1 MRKQKLKNIIAM
13 GLVVAMSTGIV
24 ACNKTEAVDT
34 NKGSV
39 TENSNSK
46 TDTETSKNDKEN
58 AKEEQPSVEVKPE
71 QNVTS
76 NINGQFCY
84 YSLVT
89 FDSVKT
95 GTVTNVDSVLNV
107 RVEPSLTAT
116 VVTKITNGT
125 TVQVLAK
132 AGDWYQVNVN
142 GTVAFVHSN
151 YVKVDGIEYKFTHDI
166 NERPYVTSKPSAGTI
181 SGKPTSSD
189 DKKPSKPNNSKP
201 SKPSNPSISDRPSI
215 PVKPSEPSKPVKPS
229 IPLTPIVPSIPVEPE
244 KPGIENTAPIITGL
258 DLVITGLNTEF
269 KISDLNLKAMD
280 KEDGDITSKIK
291 VIDSNV
297 DTSEAGEYYVTVS
310 VTDSKGLET
319 KLTLTVTVV
328 EKEEDIPQTELNAVP
343 TITGNDVTIKQN
355 AIFSLDMLNIVAQ
368 DAEDGTLK
376 FEVVSNNVNVAE
388 AGKYQV
394 KVTAKDKQGATCTKV
409 FTVTV
414 EAVETEKP
422 VEPGVINGAPT
433 ITVDK
438 ESVTVIKGSK
448 VDLSA
453 FGVKA
458 EDKEDGT
465 LEVKC
470 DSFPSTDSIGSFKFS
485 VYAVDK
491 EGAKTSKE
499 LTLVVAESQVDINE
513 APVLTVEHETVTV
526 VKGDKVDLSA
536 FGVKA
541 TDKENG
547 DLEVKCDSFPSTD
560 KAGTFKFAVYA
571 VDKEGAKAS
580 KELTLI
586 VKEKQEA
593 INNAPVITV
602 EKDTLSVKVG
612 AKVSIADFGVKA
624 TDVENGDLE
633 VKCDSFPST
642 ETAGTYKFSVY
653 AVDKDGAKTTKELT
667 LEVVKDNTA
676 PVLTA
681 NNVTINLGEAYDI
694 SMHNIKAVDSNGND
708 ISDRV
713 EVKTNC
719 DGTRHG
725 VFPVILTVT
734 DDAGLTST
742 LTVTAFINSVPPTVT
757 VQDVFEVQ
765 LYSSFNIYTDIPVTA
780 VDVFGNA
787 VTNIEFS
794 GKVNTNEAGDYP
806 VTITVTDKLYQ
817 KTVKTVTVRVVR
829 PEGLMSPFSA
839 EFSNIVSQEMDRLVN
854 EYRVAN
860 NRDAVAVQSFA
871 IECASLKAQHMVDN
885 NYFDHTYNG
894 QFIWD
899 IYPEYREMGVCGEN
913 ILKMNIFANK
923 EYTAEEAKSLANDM
937 FTYWKESPAHRAM
950 MLSDWNTGYGFSFR
964 VTNDGTV
971 YAVQEWVV
979 S

>member
-166 NERPYVTSKPSAGTI
+166 NERPYVTSKPNAGTI

-189 DKKPSKPNNSKP
+189 NKKPSKPNNSKP
-201 SKPSNPSISDRPSI
+201 SKPNISDRPSI
-215 PVKPSEPSKPVKPS
+215 PVKPSEPSKPEKPS

-244 KPGIENTAPIITGL
+244 KPEVENTAPVITGL

-433 ITVDK
+433 ITVAK

-470 DSFPSTDSIGSFKFS
+470 DSFPSTDSVGSFKFS
-485 VYAVDK
+485 
-491 EGAKTSKE
+491 
-499 LTLVVAESQVDINE
+499 
-513 APVLTVEHETVTV
+513 
-526 VKGDKVDLSA
+526 
-536 FGVKA
+536 
-541 TDKENG
+541 
-547 DLEVKCDSFPSTD
+547 
-560 KAGTFKFAVYA
+560 VYA

-681 NNVTINLGEAYDI
+681 NDVTINLGEAYDI

-713 EVKTNC
+713 QVKTNC

-765 LYSSFNIYTDIPVTA
+765 IYTPFNIYTDIPVTA
-780 VDVFGNA
+780 VDVFGNT

-794 GKVNTNEAGDYP
+794 GNVNTNEAGDYP

-854 EYRVAN
+854 EFRIAN
-860 NRDAVAVQSFA
+860 NREPVVVQDFA
-871 IECASLKAQHMVDN
+871 IECASLKAQHMVDY

-913 ILKMNIFANK
+913 ILKMNIFVNK
-923 EYTAEEAKSLANDM
+923 DYSVEQAKSFANDM
-937 FTYWKESPAHRAM
+937 FTLWKESSAHRAM

-964 VTNDGTV
+964 ITNDGTV

>member
-201 SKPSNPSISDRPSI
+201 SKPSISDRPSI
-215 PVKPSEPSKPVKPS
+215 SVKPSEPNKPVEPS
-229 IPLTPIVPSIPVEPE
+229 IPSTPIVPSTPVEPE
-244 KPGIENTAPIITGL
+244 KPEVENTAPVITGL
-258 DLVITGLNTEF
+258 DLIITGLNTEF

-297 DTSEAGEYYVTVS
+297 DTSKAGEYHVTVS
-310 VTDSKGLET
+310 VKDSQGLET
-319 KLTLTVTVV
+319 TLTLKVTVV
-328 EKEEDIPQTELNAVP
+328 EKEEDIPQIELNAAP

-355 AIFSLDMLNIVAQ
+355 AIFSYDMLNIVAH
-368 DAEDGTLK
+368 DTEDGALEYK
-376 FEVVSNNVNVAE
+376 VISSNVNVAE
-388 AGKYQV
+388 AGNYQV
-394 KVTAKDKQGATCTKV
+394 KVFAQDKQGATCTKIFNV
-409 FTVTV
+409 IV

-422 VEPGVINGAPT
+422 EKPVEPGIINQAPVIS
-433 ITVDK
+433 VDK
-438 ESVTVIKGSK
+438 ETVTVAKGSK

-458 EDKEDGT
+458 EDNEDGT

-470 DSFPSTDSIGSFKFS
+470 DAFPSTDAVGNFKFT
-485 VYAVDK
+485 VYAMDK

-499 LTLVVAESQVDINE
+499 LTLIVAESQAVINK
-513 APVLTVEHETVTV
+513 APVITVANETVTV
-526 VKGDKVDLSA
+526 AKGAKVDLSA

-541 TDKENG
+541 TDEEDGN
-547 DLEVKCDSFPSTD
+547 LEVKCDKFPSTSEE
-560 KAGTFKFAVYA
+560 GTFKFKVYA
-571 VDKEGAKAS
+571 QDKGGAKTT

-586 VKEKQEA
+586 VNKKQEA
-593 INNAPVITV
+593 LNSAPTITV
-602 EKDTLSVKVG
+602 EKETLSVKVG
-612 AKVSIADFGVKA
+612 TSISLADFGVKA
-624 TDVENGDLE
+624 TDVEDGNLE
-633 VKCDSFPST
+633 VKCDSLPST
-642 ETAGTYKFSVY
+642 ANAGTFKFFVY
-653 AVDKDGAKTTKELT
+653 ATDKEGAKTSKELT
-667 LEVVKDNTA
+667 LEVVKENTA
-676 PVLTA
+676 PVITA
-681 NNVTINLGEAYDI
+681 NNVTINLGEPWDL
-694 SMHNIKAVDSNGND
+694 SMHNIKAVDSNGKD
-708 ISDRV
+708 ITDRV
-713 EVKTNC
+713 QVETNC

-725 VFPVILTVT
+725 VFPVIITVT

-794 GKVNTNEAGDYP
+794 GEVNTNVAGEY
-806 VTITVTDKLYQ
+806 TVTVTVMDKLYQ

-860 NRDAVAVQSFA
+860 NRDAVSVQSFA

-913 ILKMNIFANK
+913 ILKMNIFVNK
-923 EYTAEEAKSLANDM
+923 EYTAEEVKSLANDM

>member
-189 DKKPSKPNNSKP
+189 DKKPSKPNTSKPSIP
-201 SKPSNPSISDRPSI
+201 SKPSLPVQPSE
-215 PVKPSEPSKPVKPS
+215 PVKPEV
-229 IPLTPIVPSIPVEPE
+229 
-244 KPGIENTAPIITGL
+244 ENTAPVITGL
-258 DLVITGLNTEF
+258 DLIITGLNTEF
-269 KISDLNLKAMD
+269 KISDLNLKATD
-280 KEDGDITSKIK
+280 KEDGNISDKIK
-291 VIDSNV
+291 VIDSDV
-297 DTSEAGEYYVTVS
+297 DTSKAGEYHVTVS
-310 VTDSKGLET
+310 VKDSQGLET
-319 KLTLTVTVV
+319 TLTLKVTVV
-328 EKEEDIPQTELNAVP
+328 EKEEDIPQIELNAAP

-355 AIFSLDMLNIVAQ
+355 AIFSYDMLNIVAH
-368 DAEDGTLK
+368 DTEDGALEYK
-376 FEVVSNNVNVAE
+376 VISSNVNVAE
-388 AGKYQV
+388 AGNYQV
-394 KVTAKDKQGATCTKV
+394 KVFAQDKQGATCTKIFNV
-409 FTVTV
+409 IV

-422 VEPGVINGAPT
+422 EKPVEPGIINQAPVIS
-433 ITVDK
+433 VDK
-438 ESVTVIKGSK
+438 ETVTVAKGSK

-458 EDKEDGT
+458 EDNEDGT

-470 DSFPSTDSIGSFKFS
+470 DAFPSTDAVGNFKFT
-485 VYAVDK
+485 VYAMDK

-499 LTLVVAESQVDINE
+499 LTLIVAESQAVINK
-513 APVLTVEHETVTV
+513 APVITVANETVTV
-526 VKGDKVDLSA
+526 AKGAKVDLSA

-541 TDKENG
+541 TDEEDGN
-547 DLEVKCDSFPSTD
+547 LEVKCDKFPSTSEE
-560 KAGTFKFAVYA
+560 GTFKFKVYA
-571 VDKEGAKAS
+571 QDKEGAKTT
-580 KELTLI
+580 KELTL
-586 VKEKQEA
+586 VVNKKQEA

>member
-95 GTVTNVDSVLNV
+95 GIVTNVDSVLNV

-201 SKPSNPSISDRPSI
+201 SKPSISDRPSI
-215 PVKPSEPSKPVKPS
+215 SVKPSEPNKPVEPS
-229 IPLTPIVPSIPVEPE
+229 IPSTPIVPSTPVEPE
-244 KPGIENTAPIITGL
+244 KPEVENTAPVITGL
-258 DLVITGLNTEF
+258 DLIITGLNTEF

-433 ITVDK
+433 ITVAK

-458 EDKEDGT
+458 EDNEDGT

-470 DSFPSTDSIGSFKFS
+470 DSLPST
-485 VYAVDK
+485 A
-491 EGAKTSKE
+491 
-499 LTLVVAESQVDINE
+499 N
-513 APVLTVEHETVTV
+513 
-526 VKGDKVDLSA
+526 
-536 FGVKA
+536 
-541 TDKENG
+541 
-547 DLEVKCDSFPSTD
+547 
-560 KAGTFKFAVYA
+560 AGTFKFFVYA
-571 VDKEGAKAS
+571 TDKE
-580 KELTLI
+580 
-586 VKEKQEA
+586 
-593 INNAPVITV
+593 
-602 EKDTLSVKVG
+602 
-612 AKVSIADFGVKA
+612 
-624 TDVENGDLE
+624 
-633 VKCDSFPST
+633 
-642 ETAGTYKFSVY
+642 
-653 AVDKDGAKTTKELT
+653 GAKTTKELT

-913 ILKMNIFANK
+913 ILKMNIFVNK

-937 FTYWKESPAHRAM
+937 FTLWKESSAHRAM

-964 VTNDGTV
+964 ITNDGTV

>member
-201 SKPSNPSISDRPSI
+201 SKPSISDRPSI
-215 PVKPSEPSKPVKPS
+215 PVKPSEPNKPVEPS
-229 IPLTPIVPSIPVEPE
+229 IPLTPIVPSTPVEPE
-244 KPGIENTAPIITGL
+244 KPEVENTAPVITGL
-258 DLVITGLNTEF
+258 DLIITGLNTEF

-414 EAVETEKP
+414 QAVETEKP

-433 ITVDK
+433 ITVAK

-470 DSFPSTDSIGSFKFS
+470 DSFPSTDSVGSFKFS

-499 LTLVVAESQVDINE
+499 LI
-513 APVLTVEHETVTV
+513 
-526 VKGDKVDLSA
+526 
-536 FGVKA
+536 
-541 TDKENG
+541 
-547 DLEVKCDSFPSTD
+547 
-560 KAGTFKFAVYA
+560 
-571 VDKEGAKAS
+571 
-580 KELTLI
+580 LI

-794 GKVNTNEAGDYP
+794 GNVNTNEAGDYP

-817 KTVKTVTVRVVR
+817 KTVKTVTVRVIR

-923 EYTAEEAKSLANDM
+923 EYTAEEAKSFANDM
-937 FTYWKESPAHRAM
+937 FTLWKESPAHRAM